1 MFSDF
6 LQKII
11 NGNYNSNIKNIHL
24 DNAASTPVDDEVLK
38 VVHDIELMYSN
49 PSGIYKEAVMV
60 KRQIEEARASI
71 ARHLNVHSNEII
83 FTGSATE
90 SINLA
95 LMGVVRNL
103 HRNQNNKNKIKVLT
117 TNIEHPATLECLR
130 YLEREG
136 VVEMLYLKVNNLG
149 LIELKDLRELLN
161 TNPDIALISIIY
173 ASNEIGAIQPIKEIG
188 KIVKDFNAS
197 NNTRVILHTDAT
209 QAINYLDVDVRK
221 LRVDML
227 SFNGAKIYGPKGA
240 GVLYKNKNLQCDPI
254 VHGGGQE
261 FNLRSGTEDA
271 SKIVGL
277 SIAFQK
283 SLKLREQESL
293 RLIEI
298 RDNFIKNIQKEIPE
312 IVVWGDLENRLPNNI
327 NLGLP
332 GILSEEM
339 VIRLGE
345 KGFNIS
351 HKSSCA
357 SEDTDNGSY
366 VLQSLG
372 ASSQQ
377 SKENIRI
384 TMGRRTESKDMND
397 LILAIKE
404 IYLKYRNVI

>member
-1 MFSDF
+1 
-6 LQKII
+6 
-11 NGNYNSNIKNIHL
+11 
-24 DNAASTPVDDEVLK
+24 
-38 VVHDIELMYSN
+38 
-49 PSGIYKEAVMV
+49 
-60 KRQIEEARASI
+60 
-71 ARHLNVHSNEII
+71 
-83 FTGSATE
+83 
-90 SINLA
+90 
-95 LMGVVRNL
+95 
-103 HRNQNNKNKIKVLT
+103 
-117 TNIEHPATLECLR
+117 
-130 YLEREG
+130 
-136 VVEMLYLKVNNLG
+136 
-149 LIELKDLRELLN
+149 
-161 TNPDIALISIIY
+161 
-173 ASNEIGAIQPIKEIG
+173 
-188 KIVKDFNAS
+188 
-197 NNTRVILHTDAT
+197 
-209 QAINYLDVDVRK
+209 
-221 LRVDML
+221 
-227 SFNGAKIYGPKGA
+227 
-240 GVLYKNKNLQCDPI
+240 LYKNKNIQCDPI

-384 TMGRRTESKDMND
+384 TMGKRTESKDMND